1 MFRVLNSSGNFLKE
15 ATVKG
20 KLWLG
25 VMGTNE
31 KEKNPLPAK
40 KELKG
45 NDWSANTLT
54 HTKKNF

>member
-1 MFRVLNSSGNFLKE
+1 MFRILNSSGNFLKE

-45 NDWSANTLT
+45 NDWSANTLST
-54 HTKKNF
+54 LR